1 MKLEP
6 GIGRSKSP
14 FHSSAGCISGLHQR
28 FYLLAH
34 ALSIRQPPVQT
45 LAGQDGEFYLRHIQ
59 PTRVL
64 RRVMKLHLPRQPSG
78 FLRRE
83 GLIPRSGRM
92 GVQVVQHHPD
102 HLSFRKGLIHQ
113 PLHLLGKVV
122 ACPPLRY
129 VDVPPSCPG
138 LEKQKHV
145 AGAVPHVFVIHPL
158 GAARFHR
165 QGLPTIRQQLIR
177 PFVHTDH
184 WPLGIIGFG
193 VQVEHIFHPP
203 EELRGDLSD
212 APLLLLPGLEIV
224 FFNTRRTVSSEMDS
238 TTPSSTSRSAKSCIV
253 QCSRPSGG
261 ALQARATRKAS
272 CLPSSLGC
280 APGRGRSCRAASN
293 PSSANRLRM
302 FRTVWG
308 VTWSTS
314 AMKRSV
320 FPAAERSRMRA
331 RVSIR
336 ALAAPCLRKPSK
348 CACCSSVKITT

>member
-6 GIGRSKSP
+6 GMGRSKSP

-45 LAGQDGEFYLRHIQ
+45 LARQDGEFYLRHIQ

-64 RRVMKLHLPRQPSG
+64 RRGMKLHLPRQPSG

-122 ACPPLRY
+122 ACPPLRH
-129 VDVPPSCPG
+129 VDFPPARQG
-138 LEKQKHV
+138 LKDQKQV
-145 AGAVPHVFVIHPL
+145 AASLPLICVVHPL
-158 GAARFHR
+158 RTPRLHR
-165 QGLPTIRQQLIR
+165 QGRLDIRHQLRR
-177 PFVHTDH
+177 PFVTADDRSS
-184 WPLGIIGFG
+184 WVVRFG
-193 VQVEHIFHPP
+193 VPVQPIFHAP
-203 EELRGDLSD
+203 EEVRSNLSK
-212 APLLLLPGLEIV
+212 APLLLLPGLKVV

-314 AMKRSV
+314 AIKRSV